1 MNFPKSMYHAA
12 SREIR
17 TSEPI
22 HAKRGITDR
31 SSRIGKDILVDALR
45 IERELPIRSNLMAIA
60 TVKMYNADQRKTT
73 MKNRYIVPPTN
84 RKRKAGTRLNRTA
97 TRRIIDP

>member
-1 MNFPKSMYHAA
+1 MNFPKSMYHTA

-31 SSRIGKDILVDALR
+31 SSRTGRESFDDALR
-45 IERELPIRSNLMAIA
+45 NEREFPIRSNLMAIA

-97 TRRIIDP
+97 ARRISDP